1 MLGNVWEWCSD
12 RFGAYT
18 LPTESG
24 TGRRIVSKEDAPNL
38 FRGGGFRASSVH
50 VRSADRYS
58 IYAADYSAYDVG
70 LRPARM
76 IETTSESVEAE

>member
-1 MLGNVWEWCSD
+1 MSGN
-12 RFGAYT
+12 GALIDLATT
-18 LPTESG
+18 LYLQNLELENDLAP
-24 TGRRIVSKEDAPNL
+24 EDAPNL

-70 LRPARM
+70 LRPARL
-76 IETTSESVEAE
+76 IENLLNLLT